1 MIMSQ
6 TTKQILAL
14 LEDDSFPS
22 MVMLDGEW
30 GVGKTHYIKTELIP
44 FFEVKKQKKVVF
56 FSLTGLSS
64 IDDFRD
70 KLISSVYLSEKADQ
84 NFLDKLADS
93 TLSILKNV
101 GEDGGTIASILKG
114 STGVVKHAI
123 LNRITDVTVILDDLE
138 RIGNADLEKII
149 VGECLQLIEEKSLE
163 FIFVMNGKKA
173 KIDEAMVE
181 KSFSDRVYFQRTNQE
196 ILQITFQHYDYFDKY
211 QHIIEK
217 EVNTLAFTN
226 LRALKRAA
234 NRLANIYKLITHDE
248 LIDIDASME
257 LIIEGVLRISYLH
270 YCLGK
275 NSEEIITGLSDQSRF
290 DVILNK
296 SNSKKDNQEDEFT
309 KYRSIN
315 VPSKKIIKYCSGKT
329 HLPPLISELGR
340 LPTKDDPIDKLMFSR
355 CYTLSE
361 IQFTK
366 LTNKLDRFIFKDI
379 DVPISKWFEACDF
392 YLYLLDQ
399 EFIEGDKITF
409 LNQVSNLCKDK
420 NFDLFSLENR
430 SKLLR
435 INTQEIL
442 DKFNN
447 QKEIST
453 NKKIAEDNDLLFE
466 RIKKSW
472 VETDIHIYNQFQHYE
487 FINKYTS
494 EQWFKV
500 INNWSIRDI
509 GEFADFLFNRYK
521 SINIRDFLGNEKN
534 TLIELLNLL
543 EPEIKII
550 QPSQKKGTLQLLI
563 NAVKAGIE
571 KL

>member
-1 MIMSQ
+1 MSQ

-14 LEDDSFPS
+14 FKDDSFPS
-22 MVMLDGEW
+22 MVILDGEW
-30 GVGKTHYIKTELIP
+30 GVGKTHYIKKELIP
-44 FFEVKKQKKVVF
+44 ILEVKEKKVIF
-56 FSLTGLSS
+56 FSLTGLSN

-93 TLSILKNV
+93 TFSILKNI
-101 GEDGGTIASILKG
+101 GEDGGAIASILKG
-114 STGVVKHAI
+114 STGAVKHAI
-123 LNRITDVTVILDDLE
+123 LNRIADTTVILDDLE
-138 RIGNADLEKII
+138 RVDNKELEKII
-149 VGECLQLIEEKSLE
+149 VGECLRLIEDKSLE

-173 KIDEAMVE
+173 KIDKAMVE

-196 ILQITFQHYDYFDKY
+196 ILKIVFQDYNYFDKY

-217 EVNTLAFTN
+217 EVNTLDFTN

-234 NRLANIYKLITHDE
+234 NRLANIYKLITHDQ

-257 LIIEGVLRISYLH
+257 LIIESVLRISYLH

-275 NSEEIITGLSDQSRF
+275 SSEEIIKGLSDQSRL
-290 DVILNK
+290 DVILNP

-309 KYRSIN
+309 KYRTIN
-315 VPSKKIIKYCSGKT
+315 VPSKKIIEYCSGKA
-329 HLPPLISELGR
+329 HLPPLINELGR

-355 CYTLSE
+355 GYTLSE
-361 IQFTK
+361 AEFSDSVQK
-366 LTNKLDRFIFKDI
+366 LEEFIFEDI
-379 DVPISKWFEACDF
+379 NVPISKWFEACDF
-392 YLYLLDQ
+392 YIYLLAQ
-399 EFIEGDKITF
+399 EFIAGDKIAF
-409 LNQVSNLCKDK
+409 LNQISDLCEKK
-420 NFDLFSLENR
+420 NFDLLSLENR
-430 SKLLR
+430 YQSLK

-453 NKKIAEDNDLLFE
+453 NKKIAEDNRLRFE
-466 RIKKSW
+466 RIKSSW
-472 VETDIHIYNQFQHYE
+472 VESDIYIYKQFQHSN

-494 EQWFKV
+494 EQWFEV
-500 INNWSIRDI
+500 IKNWSMTDV
-509 GEFADFLFNRYK
+509 GQFADFLSNRYT
-521 SINIRDFLGNEKN
+521 SINISDFLADEKN
-534 TLIELLNLL
+534 TLMKLLKLL
-543 EPEIKII
+543 ESEMKII
-550 QPSQKKGTLQLLI
+550 PPSQKKGTLRLLI